1 MQGRDTATTVDRN
14 DAVPLYHQIF
24 LMLRDDIVTG
34 QRGHGAV
41 LPSEDELTRLH
52 GVSRITARR
61 ALEELAN
68 HKFVERRRRTGT
80 RVIYREPTRPIEA
93 NLDQAVE
100 SLLAFGRNT
109 GVRVIALQE
118 EPASAEVATQL
129 GLATGDAVIRA
140 VRVRLIDNEPLG
152 EVVSHVPAALG
163 RDISRSD
170 LTTTPMLELLARSGR
185 AIGGGAQTISA
196 ALAGPHLSA
205 LLGIDVRAPIL
216 RVERKVTDVTGT
228 PLLFTVASY
237 RSDRYRIGIDLQSPG
252 RPLPEAQ

>member
-1 MQGRDTATTVDRN
+1 MDSTAKVDRS

-34 QRGHGAV
+34 QRAHGTL
-41 LPSEDELTRLH
+41 LPTEDELAGLH
-52 GVSRITARR
+52 AVSRITARR

-68 HKFVERRRRTGT
+68 HRFVERRRRTGT
-80 RVIYREPTRPIEA
+80 RVIYRAPTRPIEA

-109 GVRVIALQE
+109 GVRVIELKE
-118 EPASAEVATQL
+118 GPASAAVAAQL
-129 GLATGDAVIRA
+129 GLATGDAVMRA
-140 VRVRLIDNEPLG
+140 VRIRLIDNEPLG
-152 EVVSHVPAALG
+152 EVVSHVPAVLG
-163 RDISRSD
+163 RGISRND
-170 LTTTPMLELLARSGR
+170 LTTTPMLELLRNAGR
-185 AIGGGAQTISA
+185 AIGGGSQTISA

-216 RVERKVTDVTGT
+216 RVERTVKDDAGT

-237 RSDRYRIGIDLQSPG
+237 RSDRYRIGIDLHSPA
-252 RPLPEAQ
+252 RAVAEVL

>member
-1 MQGRDTATTVDRN
+1 MNTATTVDRD

-34 QRGHGAV
+34 QRGHGTV
-41 LPSEDELTRLH
+41 LPSEDELAGLH

-68 HKFVERRRRTGT
+68 HNFVERRRRTGT
-80 RVIYREPTRPIEA
+80 RVIYRAPTRPIEA

-109 GVRVIALQE
+109 GVRVIELKE
-118 EPASAEVATQL
+118 GPASAEVAAQL
-129 GLATGDAVIRA
+129 GLSTGAAVMRA

-163 RDISRSD
+163 RGISRSD
-170 LTTTPMLELLARSGR
+170 LTTTPMLELLRKSGR

-216 RVERKVTDVTGT
+216 KVERTVRDVAGT

-252 RPLPEAQ
+252 RPAAETV

>member
-1 MQGRDTATTVDRN
+1 MNTATTVDRS

-24 LMLRDDIVTG
+24 LMLRDEIVTG
-34 QRGHGAV
+34 HRGHGTV
-41 LPSEDELTRLH
+41 LPSEEILAAQH

-61 ALEELAN
+61 AVEELAHHN
-68 HKFVERRRRTGT
+68 FVERRRRTGT
-80 RVIYREPTRPIEA
+80 RVVYRAPTRPIEA

-109 GVRVIALQE
+109 GVRVIELKE
-118 EPASAEVATQL
+118 GPASAEIAGRL
-129 GLATGDAVIRA
+129 GLAAGDAVMRA

-163 RDISRSD
+163 RGISRGD
-170 LTTTPMLELLARSGR
+170 LTTTPMLELLRKSGR

-205 LLGIDVRAPIL
+205 LLGIDIRAPIL
-216 RVERKVTDVTGT
+216 RVERTVRDVSGT

-237 RSDRYRIGIDLQSPG
+237 RSDRYRIGIDLQSPA
-252 RPLPEAQ
+252 RAIPETV